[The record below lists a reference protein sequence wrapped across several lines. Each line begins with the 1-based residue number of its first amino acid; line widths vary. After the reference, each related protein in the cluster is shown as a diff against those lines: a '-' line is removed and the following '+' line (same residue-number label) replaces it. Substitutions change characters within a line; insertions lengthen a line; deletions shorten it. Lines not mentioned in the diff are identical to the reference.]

1 MSTKLIKVLSIVTT
15 VLGIGVTLV
24 SALFQDKKLE
34 QLVVKEVEK
43 KLSRRTFK
51 VKEEGSLTTA
61 LLLSLYF

>member
-24 SALFQDKKLE
+24 SGFVQDKKME

-43 KLSRRTFK
+43 AVTKN
-51 VKEEGSLTTA
+51 V
-61 LLLSLYF
+61 

>member
-24 SALFQDKKLE
+24 SGFVQDKKLE

-43 KLSRRTFK
+43 AVTKD
-51 VKEEGSLTTA
+51 V
-61 LLLSLYF
+61 

>member
-24 SALFQDKKLE
+24 SGFVQNKKLE

-43 KLSRRTFK
+43 AVTKN
-51 VKEEGSLTTA
+51 V
-61 LLLSLYF
+61 

>member
-24 SALFQDKKLE
+24 SGFVQDKKLE

-43 KLSRRTFK
+43 AITKN
-51 VKEEGSLTTA
+51 V
-61 LLLSLYF
+61 

>member
-24 SALFQDKKLE
+24 SGLVQDKKLE

-43 KLSRRTFK
+43 AVAKN
-51 VKEEGSLTTA
+51 V
-61 LLLSLYF
+61 